1 VATVDL
7 QQSNIQNVAYKSPI
21 TNLCSHLPFHQ
32 ETKSNMKLQGVILS
46 LILCS
51 VASENVLRGSKENNF
66 FGGRVLGGKMNSKE
80 TSSKTSGG
88 MSGGGG
94 GGMSSSMGSGGMGGG
109 DVSVSSSLPL

>member
-1 VATVDL
+1 
-7 QQSNIQNVAYKSPI
+7 
-21 TNLCSHLPFHQ
+21 
-32 ETKSNMKLQGVILS
+32 MKLQGVILS

-94 GGMSSSMGSGGMGGG
+94 MSSSMGSGGMGGG